1 MRPGPL
7 PVVQVAERCS
17 QLVVHRTPRCK
28 SKPRSRA
35 RCSLSRP
42 SLQRPVP
49 PSVQKVRRTS
59 LALSKTLSK
68 TLMDLVL
75 KATPESLVGCRP
87 RVLAPSE
94 EDENREDRKRDIVCE
109 L

>member
-1 MRPGPL
+1 M
-7 PVVQVAERCS
+7 QVAEGCS
-17 QLVVHRTPRCK
+17 QLVVHRTPRYK
-28 SKPRSRA
+28 PKPRSRL

-42 SLQRPVP
+42 SLQISAPL
-49 PSVQKVRRTS
+49 SVQKVRRTS

-68 TLMDLVL
+68 MLMDLVL
-75 KATPESLVGCRP
+75 EATPESLVGCRP

-94 EDENREDRKRDIVCE
+94 EDEKREDRKRDIVDE